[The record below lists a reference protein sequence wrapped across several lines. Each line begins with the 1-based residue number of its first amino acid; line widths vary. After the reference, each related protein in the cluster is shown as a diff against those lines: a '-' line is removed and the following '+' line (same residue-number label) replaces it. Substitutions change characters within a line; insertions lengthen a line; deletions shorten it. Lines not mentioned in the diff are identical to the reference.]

1 MKKTNMVACGLHKK
15 LRLERVNNYYKGKR
29 DKKSKD
35 TGNKE
40 N

>member
-1 MKKTNMVACGLHKK
+1 
-15 LRLERVNNYYKGKR
+15 LERVNKYYKGKR

-40 N
+40 NWS